1 MFKCAKK
8 IIMKSLGQKTRARL
22 CRYRSA
28 VFALLMCAML
38 VLPSCRKGSVP
49 GLSGAGKGKRPNIIV
64 LTVDTLRA
72 DHMALYGYHRDTMPA
87 IEAFAKTAVV
97 FDQAVVSRGNTRTS
111 YVSMLTG
118 MHLFRHGVYNNR
130 WMLHEDF
137 TTLPEVLKSAGYH
150 TACFVSNFVLV
161 GELSGCDQGFDIYD
175 DRVEEREL
183 NRPNYE
189 RSAAGTLK
197 AILEW
202 LETDPPQPFLLFTNF
217 IDPHGPYLPP
227 KRFRSL
233 YKSQKE
239 RILNRKQI
247 TGYQYVKDSLNYYDY
262 VDRYDGEIR
271 YVDEALGQL
280 IEALKSKGLWDDALV
295 IFLSDH
301 GESMGEHKTLFE
313 HQFGL
318 FEETVRVPLAIRLP
332 PGLDGREA
340 VAPKRVSSLGSPMDL
355 MPTILDY
362 LGIPF
367 KGKIDGESL
376 LPFLSG
382 DKVSDRIMFHE
393 YPNHC
398 IPVSNPDTY
407 AVRTATHKLIRV
419 SDPKSGKVTGQ
430 VVFDITID
438 PLEQRPIRYDKSV
451 KLHRKLS
458 KKMDAML
465 KEVAKYEIPYTL
477 TYYEVPL
484 GKRTEYVEER
494 KKKGPKPIIKQLS
507 DEQIERLRSLGYIQ

>member
-1 MFKCAKK
+1 MWKSRKK
-8 IIMKSLGQKTRARL
+8 VI
-22 CRYRSA
+22 
-28 VFALLMCAML
+28 LLLISVML
-38 VLPSCRKGSVP
+38 VASSCKKHRGP
-49 GLSGAGKGKRPNIIV
+49 GAPKAGNGNRPNIIV

-72 DHMALYGYHRDTMPA
+72 DHMVLYGYHRDTMPA

-97 FDQAVVSRGNTRTS
+97 FDQAVVSRGNTRAS
-111 YVSMLTG
+111 YASMLTG

-130 WMLHEDF
+130 WMLHEGF
-137 TTLPEVLKSAGYH
+137 TTLPEVLRSAGYH
-150 TACFVSNFVLV
+150 TAGFVSNFVLV
-161 GELSGCDQGFDIYD
+161 GDLSGCDQGFDVYD

-189 RSAAGTLK
+189 RSAGGTLK

-202 LETDPPQPFLLFTNF
+202 LETDPPQPFFLFTNL

-233 YKSQKE
+233 YKTPKE

-247 TGYQYVKDSLNYYDY
+247 TGYQYVEGSLNYFDY
-262 VDRYDGEIR
+262 VDRYDAEIR

-280 IEALKSKGLWDDALV
+280 IENLKSKGLWEDALV
-295 IFLSDH
+295 IFLGDH
-301 GESMGEHKTLFE
+301 GESMGEHKILFE
-313 HQFGL
+313 HQYNL

-332 PGLDGREA
+332 PVPTTPE
-340 VAPKRVSSLGSPMDL
+340 VVTPQRVSSLGSPMDL

-362 LGIPF
+362 LDISF
-367 KGKIDGESL
+367 KDRIDGESL
-376 LPFLSG
+376 LPFLDG
-382 DKVSDRIMFHE
+382 KKVSDRIMFHE

-407 AVRTATHKLIRV
+407 AVRTATHKFIRV

-430 VVFDITID
+430 AVFDIITD
-438 PLEQRPIRYDKSV
+438 PMEQRPIRYDESV
-451 KLHRKLS
+451 KMHRRLS
-458 KKMDAML
+458 KEMDAML
-465 KEVAKYEIPYTL
+465 KQVAKYEIPFEL

-484 GKRTEYVEER
+484 GKRTDFVEKR
-494 KKKGPKPIIKQLS
+494 KEKGPKRIRKQLS
-507 DEQIERLRSLGYIQ
+507 DEQIEKLRSLGYIQ

>member
-1 MFKCAKK
+1 MWEYRRAVLALVMCVMFVASACKK
-8 IIMKSLGQKTRARL
+8 DTA
-22 CRYRSA
+22 
-28 VFALLMCAML
+28 
-38 VLPSCRKGSVP
+38 PGS
-49 GLSGAGKGKRPNIIV
+49 GGAGKGKRPNIIV

-72 DHMALYGYHRDTMPA
+72 DHMALYGYHRNTMPA
-87 IEAFAKTAVV
+87 IGAFAETAVV
-97 FDQAVVSRGNTRTS
+97 FDQAVVSRGNTRAS

-150 TACFVSNFVLV
+150 TAGFVSNFVLV
-161 GELSGCDQGFDIYD
+161 GELSACDQGFDVYD
-175 DRVEEREL
+175 DRLEEREL

-189 RSAAGTLK
+189 RSAGGTLK

-202 LETDPPQPFLLFTNF
+202 LESDPPQPFFLFTNF

-233 YKSQKE
+233 YKTPKE

-247 TGYQYVKDSLNYYDY
+247 TGYQYVEGSLNYYDY
-262 VDRYDGEIR
+262 VDRYDAEVR

-280 IEALKSKGLWDDALV
+280 IETLKSKGLWDDSLV

-301 GESMGEHKTLFE
+301 GESLGEHKVLFE
-313 HQFGL
+313 HQYNL

-332 PGLDGREA
+332 PGPDGREA
-340 VAPKRVSSLGSPMDL
+340 VTPKRVSSLGSPMDL

-362 LGIPF
+362 LDISF
-367 KGKIDGESL
+367 KDRIDGESL

-419 SDPKSGKVTGQ
+419 SDPKSGKLMGQ
-430 VVFDITID
+430 AVFDIIHD
-438 PLEQRPIRYDKSV
+438 PLEQRPIRYDESV
-451 KLHRKLS
+451 KLHRRLS
-458 KKMDAML
+458 KEMDAML
-465 KEVAKYEIPYTL
+465 KQVAKYEIPFEL
-477 TYYEVPL
+477 TYYEIPL
-484 GKRTEYVEER
+484 GKRTEFVEQR
-494 KKKGPKPIIKQLS
+494 KKKGPKRIRKQLS
-507 DEQIERLRSLGYIQ
+507 DEQIEKLRSLGYIQ